1 MSNNFE
7 YRRKIITGTLIEKDM
22 IKMKLFG
29 KLLLFAAIPAAVYLS
44 VNSIARSWGP
54 NIPEVEVIK
63 LTLTQK
69 NETIVPYSAVRQDDN
84 GEYIYTLESGKAVK
98 KYILTDAESDKGF
111 LVKDGIEE
119 GEILIIEPDNIKE
132 NGESVIPRAGKVT
145 RE

>member
-1 MSNNFE
+1 
-7 YRRKIITGTLIEKDM
+7 
-22 IKMKLFG
+22 MKLFG
-29 KLLLFAAIPAAVYLS
+29 KILLLAAIPTAVYFS

-98 KYILTDAESDKGF
+98 KYISTDAESDKGF
-111 LVKDGIEE
+111 LIKEGIEE

-132 NGESVIPRAGKVT
+132 NGESVIPRASKVT
-145 RE
+145 KE